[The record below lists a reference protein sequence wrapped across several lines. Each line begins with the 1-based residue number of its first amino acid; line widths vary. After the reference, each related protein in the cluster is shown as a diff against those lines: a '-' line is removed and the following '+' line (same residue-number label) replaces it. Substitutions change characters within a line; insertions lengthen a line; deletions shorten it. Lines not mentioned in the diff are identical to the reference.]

1 MMNDKYKSKSIVE
14 ALHKLR
20 VDIPNKIKLTDKEH
34 DYLVNRREMRE
45 FIKKLSQSSQH
56 IHSGWLPYMQEVIE
70 TKTVDGIFWAMLF
83 KRLAEDYEVPH
94 SWVASIR
101 FKPVIDYTLGSY
113 LIVSPSITPL
123 DKEGCA
129 FEIFYSAHL
138 DGVESGMITDDTF
151 LFQRQEEATMATNM
165 ASEMLE
171 QIVEAGGFESKED
184 FLSQFSHEYDM
195 HLPSYENDD
204 SP

>member
-1 MMNDKYKSKSIVE
+1 MNDKYKSKSIVE
-14 ALHKLR
+14 ALEKLR
-20 VDIPNKIKLTDKEH
+20 ADMPNNIKLSGKEH
-34 DYLVNRREMRE
+34 DYLSSRKEMRE
-45 FIKKLSQSSQH
+45 FIKKLSQPSQH
-56 IHSGWLPYMQEVIE
+56 KHSGWLPYMQEVVE
-70 TKTVDGIFWAMLF
+70 RQTVDGIFWAMLF
-83 KRLAEDYEVPH
+83 KRLAEDYQVPY
-94 SWVASIR
+94 SWVACIR
-101 FKPVIDYTLGSY
+101 YKPVIDYALGSY

-151 LFQRQEEATMATNM
+151 LFQRQEQAVM
-165 ASEMLE
+165 ASDMASAMLE
-171 QIVEAGGFESKED
+171 QIVEAGGFESKAD

-195 HLPSYENDD
+195 HLPTYENDD